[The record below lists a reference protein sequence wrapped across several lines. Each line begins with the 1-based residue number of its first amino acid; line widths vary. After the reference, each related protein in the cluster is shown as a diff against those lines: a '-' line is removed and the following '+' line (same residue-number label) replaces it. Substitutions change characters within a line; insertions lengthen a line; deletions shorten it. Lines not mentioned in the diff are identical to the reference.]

1 MSTDFRY
8 RFRPRYYEIDRQG
21 VMFNMWYLGYVDT
34 AIGEFYADRG
44 TPYEAMIA
52 AGYDSQVVHVEL
64 DYAAGLTDEGDTEL
78 VMRTG
83 RIGTKS
89 FTIEFVFVTDLDAG
103 EPTEAVAGR
112 IVYAVIAADGS
123 GSIPIPDALRQA
135 LQA

>member
-1 MSTDFRY
+1 MTGFRY

-34 AIGEFYADRG
+34 AVGEFYTHLG
-44 TPYEAMIA
+44 IPYEAMLA
-52 AGYDSQVVHVEL
+52 AGYDAQVVHVEL

-78 VMRTG
+78 VLRTG

-89 FTIEFVFVTDLDAG
+89 FTIEFVFVTDLDAE

-112 IVYAVIAADGS
+112 IVYAVIATDGS
-123 GSIPIPDALRQA
+123 GAIPIPDALREA
-135 LQA
+135 LRA